1 MNVKF
6 VTASFHMLESTQ
18 PEKAKLLADG
28 LSGIISG
35 FSVDGGD
42 GKVLTTTGKVIYDPD
57 ASVQHTVPCDSIFS
71 ALTHGCSRSCFNV
84 AVHHLSRT
92 ITAFWAELPQGLFDL
107 IAEDLEG
114 PLAQN

>member
-1 MNVKF
+1 
-6 VTASFHMLESTQ
+6 MLERTQ

-28 LSGIISG
+28 LSGIITG

-42 GKVLTTTGKVIYDPD
+42 GKVLTRTGKVIYDPD
-57 ASVQHTVPCDSIFS
+57 ASVQHTVACNSIYS
-71 ALTHGCSRSCFNV
+71 AFAHGCSRSCVNV
-84 AVHHLSRT
+84 AVHHAAASAS
-92 ITAFWAELPQGLFDL
+92 AFWAELPQGLFDL